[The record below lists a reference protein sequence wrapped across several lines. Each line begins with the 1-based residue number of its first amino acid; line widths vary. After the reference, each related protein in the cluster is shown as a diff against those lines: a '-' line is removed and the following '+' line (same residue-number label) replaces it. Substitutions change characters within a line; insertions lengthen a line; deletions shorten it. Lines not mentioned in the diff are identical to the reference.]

1 MVLNGASPV
10 AQLVGN
16 LSAKQETP
24 VRYLEWKVPLEEG
37 MKTHSKILAW
47 RILIDR
53 GAWQAIVHGVTK
65 SWTRLRS

>member
-1 MVLNGASPV
+1 MALNGASPV
-10 AQLVGN
+10 AQLVKN

-37 MKTHSKILAW
+37 MKTHSNIRAW
-47 RILIDR
+47 RIPMCR

-65 SWTRLRS
+65 SWT